1 MHNRIDK
8 LYSERFNKSELEKKQ
23 RLWKI
28 LCAEF
33 FQKFIS
39 PNSALLDMGAGYCE
53 FINNIKAKE
62 KYAVDLNPDT
72 PRFAATGVKVF
83 TCQATNIDI
92 PNNSIDVVFISNFLE
107 HMETKD
113 EVLSVLNEAYR
124 VCKSGGKILV
134 LQPNIRYIYK
144 NYWDFFDHKVPISD
158 KSLVEGLELV
168 GFKIVK
174 IYAKFLPYTTK
185 SKIPWNVF
193 IIKVYLRM
201 PFAWNLFGAQA
212 FAIGQK

>member
-1 MHNRIDK
+1 MHNK
-8 LYSERFNKSELEKKQ
+8 LSGLCSGRFNKRELEKKQ

-28 LCAEF
+28 LCDDF

-39 PNSALLDMGAGYCE
+39 PDSALLDIGAGYCE

-72 PRFAATGVKVF
+72 ARFAAADIKVI
-83 TCQATNIDI
+83 TCQATNINI
-92 PNNSIDVVFISNFLE
+92 PDNSIDVIFISNFLE

-124 VCKSGGKILV
+124 VCRPGGTILV

-144 NYWDFFDHKVPISD
+144 NYWDFFDHKVPLSD

-168 GFKIVK
+168 GFKITKV
-174 IYAKFLPYTTK
+174 YPKFLPYTTK
-185 SKIPWNVF
+185 SKFPWNDF
-193 IIKVYLRM
+193 IIKMYLQM

-212 FAIGQK
+212 FVSGQK